1 MKLTKREMET
11 IIVWNE
17 ADDEMSI
24 STYNEKLANKLQAS
38 GLKPTRVELFNRG
51 TVGYEFECSKTLLKI
66 GLKRVLSDE
75 ERLKHAE
82 SLKKARAAQNKKSSD

>member
-24 STYNEKLANKLQAS
+24 STYNEKLANKLLAA
-38 GLKPTRVELFNRG
+38 GLKPSRVELFNRG
-51 TVGYEFECSKTLLKI
+51 TTGYEFECNKSLIKI

-75 ERLKHAE
+75 ERLMRSE
-82 SLKKARAAQNKKSSD
+82 NMKKAREAKNKKSSD